1 MQKEIYEQPE
11 SIVNTMR
18 GRVNFNTRKV
28 VLGGIKDY
36 VSEIRRCRRLILI
49 ACGTSYHSAVATRQL
64 LEELSELPVMVE
76 LASDFLD
83 RSTPVFRDDVCIF
96 ISQSGQSRQRD
107 DVSIMQMSFSRFP
120 GETADTI
127 LALRY
132 CKQRGALILGFTNTV
147 GSSISRES
155 HCGVHINAGPEIG
168 TSSVAVQLTRHSFG
182 SFQVWP
188 VQRRTQVNFLPWF
201 SSVSSSPKIRSRKS
215 PDAEPSSTVFNSY
228 RSW

>member
-1 MQKEIYEQPE
+1 MQKEIFEQPE
-11 SIVNTMR
+11 SVVNTMR
-18 GRVNFNTRKV
+18 GRVNFTTRKV

-36 VSEIRRCRRLILI
+36 ISEIRRCRRLILI

-83 RSTPVFRDDVCIF
+83 RNTPVFRDDVCIF
-96 ISQSGQSRQRD
+96 ISQS
-107 DVSIMQMSFSRFP
+107 

-132 CKQRGALILGFTNTV
+132 CKQRGALIMGVTNTV

-155 HCGVHINAGPEIG
+155 HCGIHLNAGPEIG
-168 TSSVAVQLTRHSFG
+168 IVLNRIFILDDCLSLS
-182 SFQVWP
+182 QVWR
-188 VQRRTQVNFLPWF
+188 VQKHIQVNSWHWF
-201 SSVSSSPKIRSRKS
+201 SLVLFYLKIQYRKK
-215 PDAEPSSTVFNSY
+215 PDVVILSMVY
-228 RSW
+228 RNYRN

>member
-1 MQKEIYEQPE
+1 MKGNYKYFMQKEIYEQPE
-11 SIVNTMR
+11 SVVNTMR

-36 VSEIRRCRRLILI
+36 INEIRRCRRLILI

-83 RSTPVFRDDVCIF
+83 RNTPVFRDDVCMF
-96 ISQSGQSRQRD
+96 ISQS
-107 DVSIMQMSFSRFP
+107 

-132 CKQRGALILGFTNTV
+132 CKQRGALVLGFTNTV

-155 HCGVHINAGPEIG
+155 HCGVHLNAGPEIG
-168 TSSVAVQLTRHSFG
+168 RLKSIETERVVSVRSLQSFFPQRQG
-182 SFQVWP
+182 FRLNDLCIFRCCKYKSVYKSISCSCSFRSCAL
-188 VQRRTQVNFLPWF
+188 RRFDF
-201 SSVSSSPKIRSRKS
+201 
-215 PDAEPSSTVFNSY
+215 
-228 RSW
+228 